1 MGQKVNPY
9 GFRLGITTDWKSRW
23 FKERGYKELVIEDW
37 KIRDYLT
44 RQLESAAVS
53 RIEIERNSD
62 RVRVDIHTARP
73 GIVIGRRGAEAERLK
88 KDLEKITGHKISLNI
103 QEIKQPELDA
113 ALIAQGICDQL
124 LRRVAFRRAMKR
136 GIQTV
141 QKAGALGVR
150 IQASGRLGGAEMS
163 RRESYRE
170 GRVPLHTLRADID
183 YGFREARTSTGR
195 VGVKVW
201 IYKGDILPYQLNN
214 DEKIVREAAMAAGD
228 ALPVGSS
235 SSAPKG
241 VVRAGGGRRRV
252 EVQPDEE
259 FTDTTIEGMEGSVSN
274 KAAED
279 ARIPESQLLEVAN
292 DEAAADEADA
302 PETPVVDLLASTP
315 EVEAQLSVEE
325 EIERRTSSD
334 HTDTPHFRKDAE

>member
-23 FKERGYKELVIEDW
+23 FRERGYKELVIEDW

-53 RIEIERNSD
+53 RIEIERSSD

-88 KDLEKITGHKISLNI
+88 KELERITGQKNRISLNI

-195 VGVKVW
+195 IGVKVW

-214 DEKIVREAAMAAGD
+214 AEKIVREAAMAAGD
-228 ALPVGSS
+228 AVPATPGGP
-235 SSAPKG
+235 AKG

-252 EVQPDEE
+252 ETPVEAPVVAPASTEAVVTAVLAETEFEE
-259 FTDTTIEGMEGSVSN
+259 AV
-274 KAAED
+274 AAQAEM
-279 ARIPESQLLEVAN
+279 AATEVL
-292 DEAAADEADA
+292 AADLLNVAD
-302 PETPVVDLLASTP
+302 
-315 EVEAQLSVEE
+315 EVERQLSVEE
-325 EIERRTSSD
+325 EIERRTASD
-334 HTDTPHFRKDAE
+334 HTDTPHFRKDVE

>member
-1 MGQKVNPY
+1 
-9 GFRLGITTDWKSRW
+9 
-23 FKERGYKELVIEDW
+23 
-37 KIRDYLT
+37 
-44 RQLESAAVS
+44 
-53 RIEIERNSD
+53 
-62 RVRVDIHTARP
+62 
-73 GIVIGRRGAEAERLK
+73 
-88 KDLEKITGHKISLNI
+88 LNI

-141 QKAGALGVR
+141 QKAGAMGVK

-195 VGVKVW
+195 IGVKVW
-201 IYKGDILPYQLNN
+201 IYKGDILPYQLTN

-228 ALPVGSS
+228 QVPNVTSA
-235 SSAPKG
+235 APKG

-252 EVQPDEE
+252 ESDVVVEE
-259 FTDTTIEGMEGSVSN
+259 VVVGAVETDVN
-274 KAAED
+274 PA
-279 ARIPESQLLEVAN
+279 
-292 DEAAADEADA
+292 
-302 PETPVVDLLASTP
+302 DLLAATD
-315 EVEAQLSVEE
+315 EVERRLSVEE
-325 EIERRTSSD
+325 DIERRTAQE

>member
-23 FKERGYKELVIEDW
+23 FKERGYKDLVIEDW

-44 RQLESAAVS
+44 KQLESAAVS

-62 RVRVDIHTARP
+62 RIRVDIHTARP

-88 KDLEKITGHKISLNI
+88 KDLEKITGQKNKISLNI

-141 QKAGALGVR
+141 QKAGAMGVK

-183 YGFREARTSTGR
+183 YGFREARTNTGR
-195 VGVKVW
+195 IGVKVW
-201 IYKGDILPYQLNN
+201 IYKGDILPYQLTN

-228 ALPVGSS
+228 AVPLSAGAPGA
-235 SSAPKG
+235 APKG

-252 EVQPDEE
+252 EAEPVVED
-259 FTDTTIEGMEGSVSN
+259 VV
-274 KAAED
+274 AED
-279 ARIPESQLLEVAN
+279 VVAEEVVAE
-292 DEAAADEADA
+292 DVVVDA
-302 PETPVVDLLASTP
+302 VPVDLLAATP
-315 EVEAQLSVEE
+315 EVEAQMSVEE
-325 EIERRTSSD
+325 EIERRTAQE
-334 HTDTPHFRKDAE
+334 HNDTPHFRKDAE

>member
-1 MGQKVNPY
+1 
-9 GFRLGITTDWKSRW
+9 
-23 FKERGYKELVIEDW
+23 
-37 KIRDYLT
+37 
-44 RQLESAAVS
+44 VS

-62 RVRVDIHTARP
+62 RIRVDIHTARP

-88 KDLEKITGHKISLNI
+88 KDLEKITGQKNKISLNI

-141 QKAGALGVR
+141 QKAGAMGVK

-201 IYKGDILPYQLNN
+201 IYKGDILPYQLTN

-228 ALPVGSS
+228 AMPVGSS
-235 SSAPKG
+235 PTTPKG

-252 EVQPDEE
+252 EVEPVVEDAVIEE
-259 FTDTTIEGMEGSVSN
+259 MQGSVADKFAEAELNETTNEIMEEVQDDAVTDT
-274 KAAED
+274 
-279 ARIPESQLLEVAN
+279 PVA
-292 DEAAADEADA
+292 
-302 PETPVVDLLASTP
+302 DLLASTP
-315 EVEAQLSVEE
+315 EVEAQLTVEE
-325 EIERRTSSD
+325 EIERRTASD
-334 HTDTPHFRKDAE
+334 HTDAPHFRKDAE